1 MREKY
6 WSNLLSKKIY
16 MFSNFEFLIAWRY
29 LRSKRAEGGIS
40 SMTWISLIGISLSVF
55 ALIATL
61 SVRSG
66 FRAELVDTILGANA
80 HVTVYKQPTQDNKG
94 NVYRS
99 FKDYERVN
107 SIISSLNS
115 VSRAA
120 PLIRGQ
126 VMASANAT
134 TTGVDVF
141 GISPENIVSI
151 RRVSDPKTSSGDI
164 RNFSNGLA
172 IGSGVAQALNVS
184 VGDDIQLISPTG
196 VKTAFGTS
204 PRVKTFEVQYI
215 FTAGRYDM
223 DKIRIYMP
231 FKSAQKYFDR
241 DNLADE
247 IEVLVNQPDQ
257 IDKIVE
263 ELSSATEGKFL
274 FWTWKDA
281 SGNYLRALEIEDNV
295 MFIIMSILVLIATMN
310 IISGLVML
318 VKNKSRDIAI
328 LRTIGLSETS
338 VLKIFFLCGAMTGIL
353 GTFFGTLMGCA
364 FAVYVDPIFSFI
376 NIISGGDV
384 WDPTIRGIYSIPA
397 QLRWEDVLTAVL
409 LSLGLT
415 FSITYFPAR
424 RAARLDPIEALRYE

>member
-1 MREKY
+1 MY
-6 WSNLLSKKIY
+6 L
-16 MFSNFEFLIAWRY
+16 FSNYEFLIAWRY
-29 LRSKRAEGGIS
+29 LRSKRAEGGVS
-40 SMTWISLIGISLSVF
+40 TMTWISVVGISLSVF

-80 HVTVYKQPTQDNKG
+80 HVTVYKQPTKDPNG
-94 NVYRS
+94 NVYRG
-99 FKDYERVN
+99 FKDYESAN

-126 VMASANAT
+126 IIASANAT

-141 GISPENIVSI
+141 GISPENILSI
-151 RRVSDPKTSSGDI
+151 RRVSDPKTSIGDI
-164 RNFSNGLA
+164 NNFKKGLA
-172 IGSGVAQALNVS
+172 IGSGVAQALSVS
-184 VGDDIQLISPTG
+184 VGDEIKLISPTG
-196 VKTAFGTS
+196 VKTAFGAS
-204 PRVKTFEVQYI
+204 PRVKTFEVQYV
-215 FTAGRYDM
+215 FSAGRHDM

-231 FKSAQKYFDR
+231 FRIAQEYFDR

-257 IDKIVE
+257 IEKIVE
-263 ELSSATEGKFL
+263 ELSSATDDKFL

-295 MFIIMSILVLIATMN
+295 MFVIMSILVLIATMN
-310 IISGLVML
+310 IISGLIML

-328 LRTIGLSETS
+328 LRTIGLSEKS
-338 VLKIFFLCGAMTGIL
+338 VLRIFFLCGAITGIL

-364 FAVYVDPIFSFI
+364 FAVYVDTIFSFI
-376 NIISGGDV
+376 NVISGGDV

-409 LSLGLT
+409 LSIGLT

>member
-1 MREKY
+1 MY
-6 WSNLLSKKIY
+6 I
-16 MFSNFEFLIAWRY
+16 FSSFEFLIAWRY
-29 LRSKRAEGGIS
+29 LRSKRAEGGVS
-40 SMTWISLIGISLSVF
+40 TMTWISLIGISLSVF

-80 HVTVYKQPTQDNKG
+80 HITVYKQSTKDSKG
-94 NVYRS
+94 TVFRS
-99 FKDYERVN
+99 FKNYESVN
-107 SIISSLNS
+107 SIIASLDS
-115 VSRAA
+115 VKRAA

-141 GISPENIVSI
+141 GISPENILTI
-151 RRVSDPKTSSGDI
+151 RRVTNPTTSNGDI
-164 RNFSNGLA
+164 KNFNKGLA
-172 IGSGVAQALNVS
+172 IGSGVAKALNVS
-184 VGDDIQLISPTG
+184 VGDQIKLISPTG
-196 VKTAFGTS
+196 VKTAFGAS

-215 FTAGRYDM
+215 FSAGRHDM
-223 DKIRIYMP
+223 DKVRIYMP
-231 FKSAQKYFDR
+231 FRNAQEYFDR

-257 IDKIVE
+257 IEKIVE
-263 ELSSATEGKFL
+263 ELSSATDGKFL

-295 MFIIMSILVLIATMN
+295 MFVIMSILVLIATMN
-310 IISGLVML
+310 IISGLIML

-328 LRTIGLSETS
+328 LRTIGLSEMS
-338 VLKIFFLCGAMTGIL
+338 VLRIFFLCGAMTGIL
-353 GTFFGTLMGCA
+353 GTFFGALMGCA
-364 FAVYVDPIFSFI
+364 FAVYVDQIFSFI
-376 NIISGGDV
+376 NVISGGDV

-409 LSLGLT
+409 ISIGLT

-424 RAARLDPIEALRYE
+424 RAARLNPIEALRYE

>member
-1 MREKY
+1 MY
-6 WSNLLSKKIY
+6 I
-16 MFSNFEFLIAWRY
+16 FSNFEFLIAWRY

-40 SMTWISLIGISLSVF
+40 TMTWISLIGISLSVF

-80 HVTVYKQPTQDNKG
+80 HVTVYKQPTKDSKG

-99 FKDYERVN
+99 FKDYENVN

-141 GISPENIVSI
+141 GISPENILSI
-151 RRVSDPKTSSGDI
+151 RRVSDPETSIGNI
-164 RNFSNGLA
+164 KNFSKGLA
-172 IGSGVAQALNVS
+172 VGSGVAQTLNVS
-184 VGDDIQLISPTG
+184 VGDKIKLISPTG
-196 VKTAFGTS
+196 VKTAFGAS
-204 PRVKTFEVQYI
+204 PRVKTFEVQYV
-215 FTAGRYDM
+215 FSAGRHDM
-223 DKIRIYMP
+223 DKVRIYMP
-231 FKSAQKYFDR
+231 FRIAQEYFDR

-247 IEVLVNQPDQ
+247 IEVLVNNPDQ
-257 IDKIVE
+257 IE
-263 ELSSATEGKFL
+263 EILEQLSSATDGKFL

-295 MFIIMSILVLIATMN
+295 MFVIMSILVLIATMN

-328 LRTIGLSETS
+328 LRTIGLSEKS
-338 VLKIFFLCGAMTGIL
+338 VLRIFFLCGAITGIL
-353 GTFFGTLMGCA
+353 GTFFGTLMGCV
-364 FAVYVDPIFSFI
+364 FAVYVDSIFSFI
-376 NIISGGDV
+376 NLISGGEV

-397 QLRWEDVLTAVL
+397 QLRWEDVLTSVL
-409 LSLGLT
+409 ISIGLT

-424 RAARLDPIEALRYE
+424 RAARLDPVEALRYE

>member
-1 MREKY
+1 MY
-6 WSNLLSKKIY
+6 L
-16 MFSNFEFLIAWRY
+16 FSNYEFLIAWRY
-29 LRSKRAEGGIS
+29 LRSKRTEGGVS
-40 SMTWISLIGISLSVF
+40 TMTWISVVGISLSVF

-80 HVTVYKQPTQDNKG
+80 HVTVYKQPTKDSNG
-94 NVYRS
+94 NVYRG
-99 FKDYERVN
+99 FKDYESAN

-126 VMASANAT
+126 IIASANAT

-141 GISPENIVSI
+141 GISPENILSI
-151 RRVSDPKTSSGDI
+151 RRVSDPKTSIGDI
-164 RNFSNGLA
+164 NNFKKGLA
-172 IGSGVAQALNVS
+172 IGSGVAQALSVS
-184 VGDDIQLISPTG
+184 VGDEIKLISPTG
-196 VKTAFGTS
+196 VKTAFGAS

-215 FTAGRYDM
+215 FSAGRHDM

-231 FKSAQKYFDR
+231 FRIAQEYFDR

-257 IDKIVE
+257 IEKIVE
-263 ELSSATEGKFL
+263 ELSSATDDKFL

-295 MFIIMSILVLIATMN
+295 MFVIMSILVLIATMN
-310 IISGLVML
+310 IISGLIML

-328 LRTIGLSETS
+328 LRTIGLSEKS
-338 VLKIFFLCGAMTGIL
+338 VLRIFFLCGAITGIL

-364 FAVYVDPIFSFI
+364 FAVYVDTIFSFI
-376 NIISGGDV
+376 NVISGGDV

-409 LSLGLT
+409 LSIGLT

>member
-1 MREKY
+1 M
-6 WSNLLSKKIY
+6 SKKIY
-16 MFSNFEFLIAWRY
+16 IFSNFEFLIAWRY

-40 SMTWISLIGISLSVF
+40 TMTWISLIGISLSVF

-141 GISPENIVSI
+141 GISPENILSI

-295 MFIIMSILVLIATMN
+295 MFVIMSILVLIATMN

>member
-1 MREKY
+1 
-6 WSNLLSKKIY
+6 LSKKIY
-16 MFSNFEFLIAWRY
+16 LFSNYEFLIAWRY
-29 LRSKRAEGGIS
+29 LRSKRAEGGVS
-40 SMTWISLIGISLSVF
+40 TMTWISVVGISLSVF

-80 HVTVYKQPTQDNKG
+80 HVTVYKQPTKDSNG
-94 NVYRS
+94 NVDRG
-99 FKDYERVN
+99 FKDYDSAN

-126 VMASANAT
+126 IIASANAT

-141 GISPENIVSI
+141 GISPENILSI
-151 RRVSDPKTSSGDI
+151 RRVSDPKTSIGDI
-164 RNFSNGLA
+164 NNFKKGLA
-172 IGSGVAQALNVS
+172 IGSGVAQALSVS
-184 VGDDIQLISPTG
+184 VGDEIKLISPTG
-196 VKTAFGTS
+196 VKTAFGAS

-215 FTAGRYDM
+215 FSAGRHDM

-231 FKSAQKYFDR
+231 FRIAQEYFDR

-257 IDKIVE
+257 IEKIVE
-263 ELSSATEGKFL
+263 ELSIATDNKFL

-295 MFIIMSILVLIATMN
+295 MFVIMSILVLIATMN
-310 IISGLVML
+310 IISGLIML

-328 LRTIGLSETS
+328 LRTIGLSEKS
-338 VLKIFFLCGAMTGIL
+338 VLRIFFLCGAITGIL

-364 FAVYVDPIFSFI
+364 FAVYVDTIFSFI
-376 NIISGGDV
+376 NVISGGDV

-409 LSLGLT
+409 LSIGLT

>member
-1 MREKY
+1 MY
-6 WSNLLSKKIY
+6 I
-16 MFSNFEFLIAWRY
+16 FSNFEFLIAWRY
-29 LRSKRAEGGIS
+29 LRSKRSEGGVS
-40 SMTWISLIGISLSVF
+40 AMTWISLIGISLSVF

-66 FRAELVDTILGANA
+66 FRTELVDTILGANA
-80 HVTVYKQPTQDNKG
+80 HVTVYKQPTKDSKG

-99 FKDYERVN
+99 FKDYENVN
-107 SIISSLNS
+107 SKISSLSS
-115 VSRAA
+115 VKRAA

-141 GISPENIVSI
+141 GISPKNILSI
-151 RRVSDPKTSSGDI
+151 KRVSDPKTSSGDI
-164 RNFSNGLA
+164 KNFSKGLA

-184 VGDDIQLISPTG
+184 VGDEIKLISPTG

-204 PRVKTFEVQYI
+204 PRVKTFEIQYV
-215 FTAGRYDM
+215 FSAGRHDM
-223 DKIRIYMP
+223 DKVRIYMP
-231 FKSAQKYFDR
+231 FNDAQKYFDR

-257 IDKIVE
+257 VEKIVE
-263 ELSSATEGKFL
+263 VLSGVIDGEFL

-310 IISGLVML
+310 IVSGLIML

-328 LRTIGLSETS
+328 LRTLGLSETS
-338 VLKIFFLCGAMTGIL
+338 VLRIFFLCGAMTGIL
-353 GTFFGTLMGCA
+353 GTFFGVLLGCA
-364 FAVYVDPIFSFI
+364 FSIYVDPIFSLI
-376 NIISGGDV
+376 NVISGGDV

-397 QLRWEDVLTAVL
+397 QLRWEDVLTAIL
-409 LSLGLT
+409 ISLGLT

>member
-1 MREKY
+1 MY
-6 WSNLLSKKIY
+6 L
-16 MFSNFEFLIAWRY
+16 FSNFEILIAWRY

-40 SMTWISLIGISLSVF
+40 TMTWISLIGISLSVF

-80 HVTVYKQPTQDNKG
+80 HVTIYKQPTKDSKG

-99 FKDYERVN
+99 FSDYENLN
-107 SIISSLNS
+107 SSISSLNS
-115 VSRAA
+115 VKRAA

-141 GISPENIVSI
+141 GISPENILSI
-151 RRVSDPKTSSGDI
+151 RRVSDPKTSIGDI
-164 RNFSNGLA
+164 KNFSEGLA

-184 VGDDIQLISPTG
+184 VGDEIKLISPTG
-196 VKTAFGTS
+196 VKTAFGS
-204 PRVKTFEVQYI
+204 GPRVKTFEVQYV
-215 FTAGRYDM
+215 FTAGRHDM
-223 DKIRIYMP
+223 DKVRVYMP
-231 FKSAQKYFDR
+231 FRNAQEYFDK
-241 DNLADE
+241 DSLADE
-247 IEVLVNQPDQ
+247 IEVLVKQPDQ
-257 IDKIVE
+257 IEKIVE
-263 ELSSATEGKFL
+263 ELSIITDDEYL

-281 SGNYLRALEIEDNV
+281 SGSYLRALEIEDNV

-310 IISGLVML
+310 IISGLIML
-318 VKNKSRDIAI
+318 VKNKNRDIAI
-328 LRTIGLSETS
+328 LRTIGLSEAS
-338 VLKIFFLCGAMTGIL
+338 VLRIFFLCGVMTGIL
-353 GTFFGTLMGCA
+353 GTVFGVLMGCA
-364 FAVYVDPIFSFI
+364 FAVYVDSIFSFI
-376 NIISGGDV
+376 NFISGGDV

-397 QLRWEDVLTAVL
+397 QLRLEDVLTAVL
-409 LSLGLT
+409 ISIGLT

>member
-1 MREKY
+1 MY
-6 WSNLLSKKIY
+6 L
-16 MFSNFEFLIAWRY
+16 FSNYEFLIAWRY
-29 LRSKRAEGGIS
+29 LRSKRAEGGVS
-40 SMTWISLIGISLSVF
+40 TMTWISVVGISLSVF

-80 HVTVYKQPTQDNKG
+80 HVTVYKQPTKDPNG
-94 NVYRS
+94 NVYRG
-99 FKDYERVN
+99 FKDYESAN

-126 VMASANAT
+126 IIASANAT

-141 GISPENIVSI
+141 GISPENILSI
-151 RRVSDPKTSSGDI
+151 RRVSDPKTSIGDI
-164 RNFSNGLA
+164 NNFKKGLA
-172 IGSGVAQALNVS
+172 IGSGVAQALSVS
-184 VGDDIQLISPTG
+184 VGDEIKLISPTG
-196 VKTAFGTS
+196 VKTAFGAS
-204 PRVKTFEVQYI
+204 PRVKTFKVQYV
-215 FTAGRYDM
+215 FSAGRHDM

-231 FKSAQKYFDR
+231 FRIAQEYFDR

-257 IDKIVE
+257 IEKIVE
-263 ELSSATEGKFL
+263 ELSSATDDKFL

-295 MFIIMSILVLIATMN
+295 MFVIMSILVLIATMN
-310 IISGLVML
+310 IISGLIML

-328 LRTIGLSETS
+328 LRTIGLSEKS
-338 VLKIFFLCGAMTGIL
+338 VLRIFFLCGAITGIL

-364 FAVYVDPIFSFI
+364 FAVYVDTIFSFI
-376 NIISGGDV
+376 NVISGGDV

-409 LSLGLT
+409 LSIGLT

>member
-1 MREKY
+1 M
-6 WSNLLSKKIY
+6 SKETYI
-16 MFSNFEFLIAWRY
+16 FSNFEFLIAWRY
-29 LRSKRAEGGIS
+29 LRSKRAEGGVS
-40 SMTWISLIGISLSVF
+40 TMTWISLIGISLSVF

-80 HVTVYKQPTQDNKG
+80 HVTVYKQPTKDTNG

-99 FKDYERVN
+99 FKNYESVN
-107 SIISSLNS
+107 SIIASLDG
-115 VSRAA
+115 VKRAA

-141 GISPENIVSI
+141 GISAENILTI
-151 RRVSDPKTSSGDI
+151 RRVSDPETSTGDI
-164 RNFSNGLA
+164 KNFSKGLA
-172 IGSGVAQALNVS
+172 IGSGVAEALNVS
-184 VGDDIQLISPTG
+184 VGDQIKLISPTG
-196 VKTAFGTS
+196 VKTAFGAS
-204 PRVKTFEVQYI
+204 PRVKTFEVQYV
-215 FTAGRYDM
+215 FSAGRHDM
-223 DKIRIYMP
+223 DKVRIYMP
-231 FKSAQKYFDR
+231 FINAQEYFDR

-247 IEVLVNQPDQ
+247 IEVHVNQPEQ
-257 IDKIVE
+257 IEKIVE
-263 ELSSATEGKFL
+263 KLSNATDGKFL

-295 MFIIMSILVLIATMN
+295 MFVIMSILVLIATMN

-338 VLKIFFLCGAMTGIL
+338 VLRIFFFCGAMTGIL
-353 GTFFGTLMGCA
+353 GTFFGAIMGCA
-364 FAVYVDPIFSFI
+364 FAVYVDSIFSFI

-409 LSLGLT
+409 ISIGLT

-424 RAARLDPIEALRYE
+424 RAARLNPIEALRYE

>member
-1 MREKY
+1 MY
-6 WSNLLSKKIY
+6 L
-16 MFSNFEFLIAWRY
+16 FSNYEFLIAWRY
-29 LRSKRAEGGIS
+29 LRSKRAEGGVS
-40 SMTWISLIGISLSVF
+40 TMTWISVVGISLSVF

-80 HVTVYKQPTQDNKG
+80 HVTVYKQPTKDPNG
-94 NVYRS
+94 NVYRG
-99 FKDYERVN
+99 FKDYESAN

-126 VMASANAT
+126 IIASANAT

-141 GISPENIVSI
+141 GISPENILSI
-151 RRVSDPKTSSGDI
+151 RRVSDPKTSIGDI
-164 RNFSNGLA
+164 NNFKKGLA
-172 IGSGVAQALNVS
+172 IGSGVAQALSVS
-184 VGDDIQLISPTG
+184 VGDEIKLISPTG
-196 VKTAFGTS
+196 VKTAFGAS

-215 FTAGRYDM
+215 FSAGRHDM

-231 FKSAQKYFDR
+231 FRIAQEYFDR

-257 IDKIVE
+257 IEKIVE
-263 ELSSATEGKFL
+263 ELSSATDDKFL

-295 MFIIMSILVLIATMN
+295 MFVIMSILVLIATMN
-310 IISGLVML
+310 IISGLIML

-328 LRTIGLSETS
+328 LRTIGLSEKS
-338 VLKIFFLCGAMTGIL
+338 VLRIFFLCGAITGIL

-364 FAVYVDPIFSFI
+364 FAVYVDTIFSFI
-376 NIISGGDV
+376 NVISGGDV

-409 LSLGLT
+409 LSIGLT

>member
-1 MREKY
+1 
-6 WSNLLSKKIY
+6 
-16 MFSNFEFLIAWRY
+16 
-29 LRSKRAEGGIS
+29 
-40 SMTWISLIGISLSVF
+40 
-55 ALIATL
+55 
-61 SVRSG
+61 
-66 FRAELVDTILGANA
+66 
-80 HVTVYKQPTQDNKG
+80 
-94 NVYRS
+94 
-99 FKDYERVN
+99 
-107 SIISSLNS
+107 
-115 VSRAA
+115 
-120 PLIRGQ
+120 
-126 VMASANAT
+126 MASANAT

-141 GISPENIVSI
+141 GISPENILSI

-164 RNFSNGLA
+164 KNFGKGLA

-231 FKSAQKYFDR
+231 FGSAQEYFDR

-257 IDKIVE
+257 IEKIVE
-263 ELSSATEGKFL
+263 ELSLVTDGEFL

-295 MFIIMSILVLIATMN
+295 MFVIMSILVLIATMN
-310 IISGLVML
+310 IISGLIML

-328 LRTIGLSETS
+328 LRTIGLSEKS
-338 VLKIFFLCGAMTGIL
+338 VLRIFFLCGAITGIL

-364 FAVYVDPIFSFI
+364 FAVYVDTIFSFI
-376 NIISGGDV
+376 NVISGGDV

-409 LSLGLT
+409 LSIGLT

>member
-1 MREKY
+1 
-6 WSNLLSKKIY
+6 

-40 SMTWISLIGISLSVF
+40 TMTWISLIGISLSVF

-141 GISPENIVSI
+141 GISPENFLSI

-295 MFIIMSILVLIATMN
+295 MFVIMSILVLIATMN
-310 IISGLVML
+310 TISGLVML

-338 VLKIFFLCGAMTGIL
+338 VLRIFFLCGAMTGIL

-376 NIISGGDV
+376 NFISGGDV

-397 QLRWEDVLTAVL
+397 QLRWEDVITAVL

>member
-1 MREKY
+1 MY
-6 WSNLLSKKIY
+6 L
-16 MFSNFEFLIAWRY
+16 FSNYEFLIAWRY
-29 LRSKRAEGGIS
+29 LRSKRTEGGVS
-40 SMTWISLIGISLSVF
+40 TMTWISVVGISLSVF

-80 HVTVYKQPTQDNKG
+80 HVTVYKQPTKDPNG
-94 NVYRS
+94 NVYRG
-99 FKDYERVN
+99 FKDYESAN

-126 VMASANAT
+126 IIASANAT

-141 GISPENIVSI
+141 GISPENILSI
-151 RRVSDPKTSSGDI
+151 RRVSDPKTSIGDI
-164 RNFSNGLA
+164 NNFKKGLA
-172 IGSGVAQALNVS
+172 IGSGVAQALSVS
-184 VGDDIQLISPTG
+184 VGDEIKLISPTG
-196 VKTAFGTS
+196 VKTAFGAS
-204 PRVKTFEVQYI
+204 PRVKTFEVQYV
-215 FTAGRYDM
+215 FSAGRHDM

-231 FKSAQKYFDR
+231 FRIAQEYFDR

-257 IDKIVE
+257 IEKIVE
-263 ELSSATEGKFL
+263 ELSSATDDKFL

-281 SGNYLRALEIEDNV
+281 SGHYLRALEIEDNV
-295 MFIIMSILVLIATMN
+295 MFVIMSILVLIATMN
-310 IISGLVML
+310 IISGLIML

-328 LRTIGLSETS
+328 LRTIGLSEKS
-338 VLKIFFLCGAMTGIL
+338 VLRIFFLCGAITGIL

-364 FAVYVDPIFSFI
+364 FAVYVDTIFSFI
-376 NIISGGDV
+376 NVISGGDV

-409 LSLGLT
+409 LSIGLT

>member
-1 MREKY
+1 MY
-6 WSNLLSKKIY
+6 L
-16 MFSNFEFLIAWRY
+16 FSNYEFLIAWRY
-29 LRSKRAEGGIS
+29 LRSKRAEGGVS
-40 SMTWISLIGISLSVF
+40 TMTWISVVGISLSVF

-80 HVTVYKQPTQDNKG
+80 HVTVYKQPTKDPNG
-94 NVYRS
+94 NVYRG
-99 FKDYERVN
+99 FKDYESAN

-126 VMASANAT
+126 IIASANAT

-141 GISPENIVSI
+141 GISPENILSI
-151 RRVSDPKTSSGDI
+151 RRVSDPKTSIGDI
-164 RNFSNGLA
+164 NNFKKGLA
-172 IGSGVAQALNVS
+172 IGSGVAQALSVS
-184 VGDDIQLISPTG
+184 VGDEIKLISPTG
-196 VKTAFGTS
+196 VKTAFGAS

-215 FTAGRYDM
+215 FSAGRHDM

-231 FKSAQKYFDR
+231 FRIAQEYFDR

-247 IEVLVNQPDQ
+247 IEVLVNQPEQ
-257 IDKIVE
+257 IEKIVE
-263 ELSSATEGKFL
+263 ELASATDDKFL

-281 SGNYLRALEIEDNV
+281 SRNYLRALEIEDNV
-295 MFIIMSILVLIATMN
+295 MFVIMSILVLIATMN
-310 IISGLVML
+310 IISGLIML

-328 LRTIGLSETS
+328 LRTIGLSEKS
-338 VLKIFFLCGAMTGIL
+338 VLRIFFLCGAITGIL

-364 FAVYVDPIFSFI
+364 FAVYVDTIFSFI
-376 NIISGGDV
+376 NVISGGDV

-409 LSLGLT
+409 LSIGLT

>member
-1 MREKY
+1 
-6 WSNLLSKKIY
+6 

-40 SMTWISLIGISLSVF
+40 TMTWISLAGISLSVF

-80 HVTVYKQPTQDNKG
+80 HVTVYTQPTKDNKG
-94 NVYRS
+94 NVYRG
-99 FKDYERVN
+99 FKDYENVN
-107 SIISSLNS
+107 SIITSIDS
-115 VSRAA
+115 VNRAA

-141 GISPENIVSI
+141 GIAPENILSI
-151 RRVSDPKTSSGDI
+151 RRVSDPKTSIGDI
-164 RNFSNGLA
+164 KNFSNGLA
-172 IGSGVAQALNVS
+172 IGSGVAQALNIS
-184 VGDDIQLISPTG
+184 IGDDIQLISPTG

-215 FTAGRYDM
+215 FTTGRYDM

-231 FKSAQKYFDR
+231 FRSAQEYFDR

-247 IEVLVNQPDQ
+247 IEVLVKEPNQ

-263 ELSSATEGKFL
+263 NLSSATNGKFL

-295 MFIIMSILVLIATMN
+295 MFVIMSILVLIATMN

-338 VLKIFFLCGAMTGIL
+338 VLRIFFLCGAMTGIL
-353 GTFFGTLMGCA
+353 GTIFGTLMGCA
-364 FAVYVDPIFSFI
+364 FALYIDPIFSFI
-376 NIISGGDV
+376 NVISGGDV

>member
-1 MREKY
+1 M
-6 WSNLLSKKIY
+6 SKKIY
-16 MFSNFEFLIAWRY
+16 IFSNFEFLIAWRY
-29 LRSKRAEGGIS
+29 LRAKRAEGGVS
-40 SMTWISLIGISLSVF
+40 TMTWISLIGISLSVF

-80 HVTVYKQPTQDNKG
+80 HVTVYKQPIKDSEG

-99 FKDYERVN
+99 FKDYESVN

-115 VSRAA
+115 VNRAA

-141 GISPENIVSI
+141 GISPENILSI
-151 RRVSDPKTSSGDI
+151 RRVADPETSIGDI
-164 RNFSNGLA
+164 KNFSKGLA
-172 IGSGVAQALNVS
+172 VGSGVAQALNVS
-184 VGDDIQLISPTG
+184 VGDKIKLISPSG
-196 VKTAFGTS
+196 LQTAFGTS
-204 PRVKTFEVQYI
+204 PRVKTFEVKYV
-215 FTAGRYDM
+215 FSAGRHDM
-223 DKIRIYMP
+223 DKVRIYMP
-231 FKSAQKYFDR
+231 FRIAQEYFGM

-257 IDKIVE
+257 IEKIVE
-263 ELSSATEGKFL
+263 EISSRIDGEFL
-274 FWTWKDA
+274 FWTWKEA

-295 MFIIMSILVLIATMN
+295 MFVIMSILVLIATMN

-328 LRTIGLSETS
+328 LRTIGLSDSS
-338 VLKIFFLCGAMTGIL
+338 VLRIFFLCGAMTGII
-353 GTFFGTLMGCA
+353 GTFCGALLGCA
-364 FAVYVDPIFSFI
+364 FALYVDTIFSFI
-376 NIISGGDV
+376 NVVSGGGV

-397 QLRWEDVLTAVL
+397 KLRWEDVLTAIL
-409 LSLGLT
+409 ISIGLT
-415 FSITYFPAR
+415 FSITFFPAR

>member
-16 MFSNFEFLIAWRY
+16 IFFNFEFLIAWRY

-80 HVTVYKQPTQDNKG
+80 HVTVYKRPTQDNKG

>member
-1 MREKY
+1 
-6 WSNLLSKKIY
+6 
-16 MFSNFEFLIAWRY
+16 
-29 LRSKRAEGGIS
+29 
-40 SMTWISLIGISLSVF
+40 MTWISLVGISLSVF

-80 HVTVYKQPTQDNKG
+80 HVTVYKQPTKDTKG

-99 FKDYERVN
+99 FKNYETVN
-107 SIISSLNS
+107 SIITSLDG
-115 VSRAA
+115 VKRAA
-120 PLIRGQ
+120 PLIIGQ

-141 GISPENIVSI
+141 GISPENILTI
-151 RRVSDPKTSSGDI
+151 RRVSDPETSNGYI
-164 RNFSNGLA
+164 KNFSKGLA
-172 IGSGVAQALNVS
+172 IGSGVAEALNVS
-184 VGDDIQLISPTG
+184 VGDQIKLISPTG
-196 VKTAFGTS
+196 VKTAFGAS
-204 PRVKTFEVQYI
+204 PRVKTFEVQYV
-215 FTAGRYDM
+215 FSAGRHDM
-223 DKIRIYMP
+223 DKVRVYMP
-231 FKSAQKYFDR
+231 FINAQEYFDR

-257 IDKIVE
+257 IEKIVE
-263 ELSSATEGKFL
+263 KLSDAIDGEFL

-295 MFIIMSILVLIATMN
+295 MFVIMSILVLIATMN

-338 VLKIFFLCGAMTGIL
+338 VLRIFFLCGAMTGIL
-353 GTFFGTLMGCA
+353 GTFIGTLMGCA
-364 FAVYVDPIFSFI
+364 FAVYVDSVFSFI

-409 LSLGLT
+409 ISIGLT
-415 FSITYFPAR
+415 FSITYIPAR
-424 RAARLDPIEALRYE
+424 RAARLNPIEALRYE